1 MKRFTMLFAFFVLT
15 GSFLYAQGVLITGNV
30 TGADDATPLPGVSV
44 VVQGTTIGTVTDYEG
59 NYSITVPNATATL
72 VFSFV
77 GMITQDLTLAG
88 QTVVDAVLESS
99 TTELDEGVEPLSS
112 RLRAEKSLGYNVQSV
127 DAEEISKANTSDV
140 VNAISGRTAGVTVTS
155 S

>member
-30 TGADDATPLPGVSV
+30 TGEDDVTPLPGVSV

-59 NYSITVPNATATL
+59 NYSITVPDETATL

-77 GMITQDLTLAG
+77 GMVTQNVTLDG
-88 QTVVDAVLESS
+88 QTVVDVVLESS
-99 TTELDEGVEPLSS
+99 TTELDEVVVTALGMTRS
-112 RLRAEKSLGYNVQSV
+112 EKSLGYNVQSV
-127 DAEEISKANTSDV
+127 DAEEISKANTSE
-140 VNAISGRTAGVTVTS
+140 R
-155 S
+155 